1 MAKKKIN
8 SLDPNDNFRKIFA
21 SILQKLSRPIKFLRK
36 GVLKICSKFTGERS
50 CQSVISIK
58 LLCIFIEITLRHWCS
73 LVNCRNIFRKSF
85 YKNTSGGLLLAL
97 CIHFLQ

>member
-36 GVLKICSKFTGERS
+36 GVLKICSKYTGEHS

-58 LLCIFIEITLRHWCS
+58 LLCNFIEITLRHWRS
-73 LVNCRNIFRKSF
+73 LVNCRNSFRKSF
-85 YKNTSGGLLLAL
+85 YKNTSGGLLLTL
-97 CIHFLQ
+97 CIHFL